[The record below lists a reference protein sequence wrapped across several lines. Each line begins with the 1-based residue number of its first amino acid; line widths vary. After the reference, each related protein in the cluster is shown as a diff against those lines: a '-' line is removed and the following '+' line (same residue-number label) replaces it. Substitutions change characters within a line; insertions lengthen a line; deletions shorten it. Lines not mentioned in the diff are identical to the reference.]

1 MNFLPTSTYS
11 SWISNQKRTYR
22 KWQTSSKISWM
33 KKIYCLKICSQC
45 YDHKKQPFTMLCEQP
60 HMIIWAEASN
70 CPYWPAKLMKS
81 FMKDDELHVNVPFFG
96 DYTVYNV
103 PASNCFLY
111 SKNRP
116 DENILEDNS
125 ELYQLALNVSC
136 SFLKLKSNNR
146 SNCN

>member
-1 MNFLPTSTYS
+1 
-11 SWISNQKRTYR
+11 
-22 KWQTSSKISWM
+22 
-33 KKIYCLKICSQC
+33 
-45 YDHKKQPFTMLCEQP
+45 
-60 HMIIWAEASN
+60 MIIWAEASN

-81 FMKDDELHVNVPFFG
+81 FMKDDELHVNVRFFG

-125 ELYQLALNVSC
+125 ELYRLALNVSC
-136 SFLKLKSNNR
+136 SFFNSKVIIDPIAINR
-146 SNCN
+146 LYLDVLASRKVRPEHLHHEQLLQVAH